1 MRLYNRNL
9 NQSEIDLLWFE
20 NNPFSFTTVKETDAY
35 VQGSNVLVYW
45 EYDTTQVSDSILVE
59 YQLNGGPW
67 LTAVHSN
74 LAYECYTYVNM
85 TYPIGTTINVRV
97 SDFTNTSLTVSSGAF
112 VVSEYDWVE
121 VANTLPFNAKDGSG
135 LLSFQSK
142 LWLLGGWDPPYHPPM
157 NTHSEVWNSIDGAN
171 WTFVNSAPWPARHCA
186 AWLASDSAMWV
197 IGGDPHFWR

>member
-97 SDFTNTSLTVSSGAF
+97 SDFTNTSLTVSSGH
-112 VVSEYDWVE
+112 
-121 VANTLPFNAKDGSG
+121 
-135 LLSFQSK
+135 
-142 LWLLGGWDPPYHPPM
+142 LWLANMIGLKLQTHYHLM
-157 NTHSEVWNSIDGAN
+157 LKMDRV
-171 WTFVNSAPWPARHCA
+171 F
-186 AWLASDSAMWV
+186 
-197 IGGDPHFWR
+197 